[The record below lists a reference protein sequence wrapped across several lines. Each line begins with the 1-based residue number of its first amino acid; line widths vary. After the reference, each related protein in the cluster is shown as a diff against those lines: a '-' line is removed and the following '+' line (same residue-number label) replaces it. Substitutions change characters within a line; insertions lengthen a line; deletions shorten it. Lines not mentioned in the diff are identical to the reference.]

1 MSNLYFINANISG
14 RAMWHLVYDKQPGL
28 YFIEEDFEE
37 EEYDIEAYREEFIHN
52 EVVEVPD
59 IAELKAMYM
68 TRLIEGLPPNR
79 EQKEETE
86 KLRKELLI
94 ALNEIEKWKN
104 ATGLEDSRGDP
115 DGITPED
122 LRDEINH
129 LRQQQE
135 KNWGAA
141 DEAIRGQYE
150 DRIKA
155 ERSVCVKFLR
165 DCAKSKR
172 DYANRLL
179 SDTMQSKPQA
189 DVYERESAT
198 LESVAEVIENGKHW
212 K

>member
-28 YFIEEDFEE
+28 YFIQEDFEE
-37 EEYDIEAYREEFIHN
+37 EEYDIEAYREEFTHN

-59 IAELKAMYM
+59 IEEIIGLQQLK
-68 TRLIEGLPPNR
+68 LIEGLPPNR
-79 EQKEETE
+79 EEKEKTL
-86 KLRKELLI
+86 KLL
-94 ALNEIEKWKN
+94 AEIEQWKD
-104 ATGLEDSRGDP
+104 ATGLMDSRGDP

-122 LRDEINH
+122 LKNEINH

-135 KNWGAA
+135 KNWGVA

-155 ERSVCVKFLR
+155 ERSVCVRFLR

-179 SDTMQSKPQA
+179 SDTMQSKQQA

-198 LESVAEVIENGKHW
+198 LESVAEAIENGKHW